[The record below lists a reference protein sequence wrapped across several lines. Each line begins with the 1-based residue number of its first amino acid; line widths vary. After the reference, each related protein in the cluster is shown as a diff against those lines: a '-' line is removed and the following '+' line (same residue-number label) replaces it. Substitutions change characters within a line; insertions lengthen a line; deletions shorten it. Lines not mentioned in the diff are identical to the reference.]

1 MSDEF
6 DKLEYEPTEK
16 LDYTDES
23 KINRQQKKQSKA
35 SAKRNPD
42 LVRSRVTRDPLQE
55 LLLREDINLKKAK
68 KADEKRRAEEGNPLK
83 GSKEKRSKVKRMMNL
98 VEKRGINIFDLMDKV
113 PGLKK
118 FNQIGRWFVALEKAK
133 KVMPKQLETLDKIA
147 GKLPSLNQMTDKRI
161 KREIQDYVAGKTKM
175 TAGELKEIKNVYP
188 DMKVPF
194 EDIESTIK
202 FAEKKGKA
210 FKGKIPKVGDKQG
223 TSPLTRRQKE
233 LTGLSDKDKDVI
245 AAKRAEI
252 DPKKYGAKVK
262 GMQDDLP
269 IFGKGQETFN
279 LATGQGRASAFRE
292 LKGFKDKE
300 IALQSLK
307 GYAARLRRQIKS
319 GKKDIVSRGNKKI
332 NLQIFMK

>member
-1 MSDEF
+1 MN
-6 DKLEYEPTEK
+6 
-16 LDYTDES
+16 S
-23 KINRQQKKQSKA
+23 KK
-35 SAKRNPD
+35 P
-42 LVRSRVTRDPLQE
+42 
-55 LLLREDINLKKAK
+55 
-68 KADEKRRAEEGNPLK
+68 
-83 GSKEKRSKVKRMMNL
+83 
-98 VEKRGINIFDLMDKV
+98 
-113 PGLKK
+113 
-118 FNQIGRWFVALEKAK
+118 
-133 KVMPKQLETLDKIA
+133 
-147 GKLPSLNQMTDKRI
+147 LNQMTDKRI

-279 LATGQGRASAFRE
+279 LATG
-292 LKGFKDKE
+292 
-300 IALQSLK
+300 I
-307 GYAARLRRQIKS
+307 
-319 GKKDIVSRGNKKI
+319 
-332 NLQIFMK
+332 